1 MTTLDI
7 TIDTG
12 LAKSDTLVDILRLDT
27 KIKEMQAQMVR
38 LRTQA
43 VKEGLATWNNDGDL
57 RNKAPSMVWWK
68 EHRNQSFDRL
78 CEKSADPKHPDHSA
92 FWAKPQKLFR
102 PIY

>member
-12 LAKSDTLVDILRLDT
+12 LKKTDTLVAILRLDT
-27 KIKEMQAQMVR
+27 QIKEMQAQMVR

-43 VKEGLATWNNDGDL
+43 VKEGVATWNNDGDL
-57 RNKAPSMVWWK
+57 RTKAPSKVWWT

-78 CEKSADPKHPDHSA
+78 CEKSSDPKHPDHSA
-92 FWAKPQKLFR
+92 FWAKPNKLFR